1 MMKPLAS
8 RSRSLA
14 ESDHAAGL
22 VPLSSYL
29 TTLPFGP
36 RVGKGG
42 APLPLLPRVVPV
54 QKRGQS

>member
-14 ESDHAAGL
+14 VSDRDAGL

-29 TTLPFGP
+29 STLPFGS
-36 RVGKGG
+36 RVGKGW

>member
-14 ESDHAAGL
+14 ESGRAAGL

-29 TTLPFGP
+29 TTLPFGL
-36 RVGKGG
+36 RVGKGEP
-42 APLPLLPRVVPV
+42 PLPLLPRVVPV

>member
-14 ESDHAAGL
+14 VSDRAAGL

-29 TTLPFGP
+29 TTLPLGS
-36 RVGKGG
+36 RVGKGW